1 MHCRRVGE
9 DAYFVVLEKDEKIAA
24 NLLKVAASHGI
35 EGGWV
40 QGIGSVR
47 DVELAWFDP
56 AGRVYR
62 RRKFDEDMELSGF
75 LGDVAMSGPERVLH
89 AHASVS
95 GPELITL
102 SGHFLEARVSV
113 SAEFL
118 LQDLGVRLDRTE
130 TPSAGVKLL
139 LGAPGKPARAPRPR
153 KEGGA

>member
-9 DAYFVVLEKDEKIAA
+9 DAYFVVLEKDEKVAA
-24 NLLKVAASHGI
+24 SLLKAAASHGV
-35 EGGWV
+35 EGGWI
-40 QGIGSVR
+40 QGFGSVR

-62 RRKFDEDMELSGF
+62 RRKFEEDMELSGF
-75 LGDVAMSGPERVLH
+75 LGDLALSGAERVLH

-95 GPELITL
+95 GPELITF
-102 SGHFLEARVSV
+102 SGHFVEARVSV

-118 LQDLGVRLDRTE
+118 LQDLGVRLDRSE

-139 LGAPGKPARAPRPR
+139 LGAPGKPPRAPRAKR
-153 KEGGA
+153 EGGA